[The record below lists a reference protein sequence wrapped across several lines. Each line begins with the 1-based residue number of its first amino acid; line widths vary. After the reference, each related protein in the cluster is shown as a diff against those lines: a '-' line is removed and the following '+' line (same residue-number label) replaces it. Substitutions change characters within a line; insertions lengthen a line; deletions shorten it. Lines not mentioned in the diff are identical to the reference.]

1 MINGIFGKKKRLWG
15 DEPNQWDIKE
25 MPTGSGAGM
34 PGPEAMGQQPQPKG
48 PSFLNRGLD
57 FASGVADT
65 MIQLRGGP
73 PTHSLMKQRL
83 AQQQFAEA
91 QYERKRTDDFADW
104 TRQQQFKI
112 DNPEPTAYQRD
123 LRASGMDPNSPEAQE
138 LYQRKN
144 RNAATAPPIVA
155 TNSDGTKTI
164 YPAGAVPRGNSGP
177 TPGMVEDGYRFKGGD
192 PADKNNWEP
201 VGGGV
206 GNNVGGFPGK

>member
-91 QYERKRTDDFADW
+91 QYERKRTDDFTDAMAMQKYK
-104 TRQQQFKI
+104 TE
-112 DNPEPTAYQRD
+112 NPAQTATQRD
-123 LRASGMDPNSPEAQE
+123 VEWIMSLPED
-138 LYQRKN
+138 QRKEAFRVMQAKQPTFFN
-144 RNAATAPPIVA
+144 GWDGGRYQNGGEEVLGAELPEGYSIQGGPASAPG
-155 TNSDGTKTI
+155 NF
-164 YPAGAVPRGNSGP
+164 PRP
-177 TPGMVEDGYRFKGGD
+177 R
-192 PADKNNWEP
+192 
-201 VGGGV
+201 
-206 GNNVGGFPGK
+206 